1 MLQCTSGVSPFP
13 LFFFFFVSCSSTLLS
28 LFFFFRL
35 GEHSLLVLLSPAC
48 CMRFSCQSPYTFLF
62 LLFFFFNKSSAKT
75 GKKKHTHTHICKYIY
90 IQTIDFFLL
99 SLMSKSIHVKRTGS
113 LCAIALGDSAWHFLL
128 QACQRREK
136 KKKDRRALLASLLPL
151 SLKKMRRC
159 TRRMSLSLSSC
170 YSHNKHVFFF
180 FFLFFFFTC
189 AMDNYNNS
197 SSTYSNQHQ
206 HFPPLPSKKKR
217 CFLAFILKALSG
229 LHPTLDSLAFSF
241 SL

>member
-1 MLQCTSGVSPFP
+1 MHIWGFTFSSV
-13 LFFFFFVSCSSTLLS
+13 FFFFVSCSSTLLS

-48 CMRFSCQSPYTFLF
+48 CMRFSCQSPYNFLF
-62 LLFFFFNKSSAKT
+62 LIFFFFNKSSAKT

-136 KKKDRRALLASLLPL
+136 KKKIVELCWRLYFRFRSKKCGDVHVVCL
-151 SLKKMRRC
+151 SLC
-159 TRRMSLSLSSC
+159 LPVTLITNMS
-170 YSHNKHVFFF
+170 FFF
-180 FFLFFFFTC
+180 FSFIFLHVC
-189 AMDNYNNS
+189 D
-197 SSTYSNQHQ
+197 
-206 HFPPLPSKKKR
+206 
-217 CFLAFILKALSG
+217 G
-229 LHPTLDSLAFSF
+229 
-241 SL
+241 

>member
-1 MLQCTSGVSPFP
+1 MTTHECIWKKRKYGNTHTHTVEHVAMHIWGFTFSSV
-13 LFFFFFVSCSSTLLS
+13 FFFFVSCSSTLLS

-136 KKKDRRALLASLLPL
+136 KKKIVELCWRLYFRFRSKNAEMYTSYV
-151 SLKKMRRC
+151 
-159 TRRMSLSLSSC
+159 SLSVFLLLS
-170 YSHNKHVFFF
+170 
-180 FFLFFFFTC
+180 
-189 AMDNYNNS
+189 
-197 SSTYSNQHQ
+197 
-206 HFPPLPSKKKR
+206 
-217 CFLAFILKALSG
+217 
-229 LHPTLDSLAFSF
+229 
-241 SL
+241 